1 MCRPKLLD
9 GVFRALRVRVLRA
22 QAHAFLRAL
31 VGEFQNLHPAA
42 EIAAVL
48 PDPAG
53 YRFGRVADF
62 GMGQRSGE
70 CRIDG
75 LGFRE
80 YGCMP
85 VLHIA
90 MAMHG
95 DVAPISQGVE
105 KVVVPA
111 PDFDLMG
118 QGDDVLGQ
126 IDVFEEIVQIVAGR
140 ECQQAPSRVH
150 GVFCECM
157 GEGAVGIQPFGHGV
171 LYRLEIFLRL
181 ASAALV
187 VGDGGFEVVEV
198 VAVGIFGVDGDDG
211 RRRQI
216 SLVEPKGRAFVVDV
230 ETEIGAV
237 DGVEAAVGE
246 LGDFFALPV
255 SCALP
260 EIVGG
265 DH

>member
-1 MCRPKLLD
+1 MCCSKLLN

-42 EIAAVL
+42 EIVAVL
-48 PDPAG
+48 PNPAG

-62 GMGQRSGE
+62 GMGQSSGE
-70 CRIDG
+70 YRIDG

-85 VLHIA
+85 VLGVA
-90 MAMHG
+90 MPMHS

-105 KVVVPA
+105 KVVVSA

-118 QGDDVLGQ
+118 QGDDMLGQ
-126 IDVFEEIVQIVAGR
+126 IDVFEEIVEIVAGR
-140 ECQQAPSRVH
+140 ERQQAPSRIQWIL
-150 GVFCECM
+150 GERM
-157 GEGAVGIQPFGHGV
+157 GECAVSIQSFGHGV

-198 VAVGIFGVDGDDG
+198 VAVRIFGVDGDDG
-211 RRRQI
+211 WRRQI
-216 SLVEPKGRAFVVDV
+216 PFVEPEGRSLVVDV

-246 LGDFFALPV
+246 LGDFFAFPV

-260 EIVGG
+260 EVVGG